1 MMAAKDKA
9 AETRKRLMEGE
20 PKSPSFSPVF
30 FTTGCTLQDLV
41 LGGGQGMGYRA
52 GTLVNVVA
60 INQGG
65 KSQGAA
71 ETVAHNYHRA
81 KATGEPFWWNYIIRE
96 RRWSFDTKATFGV
109 EVASLENEY
118 PHTIEEWDGFIGN
131 LMDKAKGPGII
142 VTDSLDAFSTEE
154 TEERAAERQK
164 LVAAGKDVD
173 LDGSYTV
180 KTGTPALLSETLRI
194 RMDQAAKTNTLMLV
208 LSQVRSKLDAS
219 KWDAE
224 KLQRNGGKALDHWC
238 NEVVWL
244 KPLRKLYVGKEVDG
258 SERCIGVVV
267 KMWTTKSSTPRPY
280 RECVYTVL
288 FDYGIDNIGSNIDF
302 LFNLRN
308 PKTGAFWGTE
318 ARNSDCKDD
327 VSKLPI
333 YWGAVKTLEA
343 VVEWLGTMGGA
354 SAKDQ
359 EARAAKKEET
369 GKANLSLEW
378 LDTWI
383 AKDPEL
389 QAAYV
394 AKFPV
399 YTRDQLIRAVEADKD
414 MESELTR
421 RVVEKWEQI
430 EQAASSNRRS
440 KFT

>member
-1 MMAAKDKA
+1 MAPKDNA
-9 AETRKRLMEGE
+9 TRKRLMEGE

-30 FTTGCTLQDLV
+30 FTTGCTVQDLV

-81 KATGEPFWWNYIIRE
+81 KADPTLQGFWWNYIIRE
-96 RRWSFDTKATFGV
+96 RRWSFDTKATYGV

-194 RMDQAAKTNTLMLV
+194 RMDQAAKSNTLMLV

-244 KPLRKLYVGKEVDG
+244 KPLRKLYVGKESDG

-288 FDYGIDNIGSNIDF
+288 FDYGIDNIGSNIDY
-302 LFNLRN
+302 LFSLRN
-308 PKTGAFWGTE
+308 PKSGAFWGTE
-318 ARNSDCKDD
+318 KRDSDCKVDEC
-327 VSKLPI
+327 KLPI
-333 YWGAVKTLEA
+333 YWGNVKTLEA
-343 VVEWLGTMGGA
+343 VVEWLGDRA
-354 SAKDQ
+354 DV
-359 EARAAKKEET
+359 ARAVKKDET

-414 MESELTR
+414 METELTR
-421 RVVEKWEQI
+421 RVVEKWERI
-430 EQAASSNRRS
+430 EQDAASNRRS
-440 KFT
+440 KF